1 MQTLLRSILTPY
13 TRNKNTGNL
22 YEIATAL
29 HLLRIMGLSDADLA
43 EQAPFLDSI
52 AVYNTKKTEPLRTL
66 FASIK
71 TIPVGTG
78 LVFDTHPIVRIVCVT
93 QDDGAGRTGDFI
105 LFTDTGTSLSLS
117 VCEGKPGRNGTIEK
131 CLTNPAATRF
141 GCTEEDIRSF
151 KAIEER
157 AVVEYKAFMTD
168 KYGADE
174 AAWPSRVRTSVA
186 TDACAE
192 VAKAVEA
199 RFASLD
205 TKQQNAIVND
215 LLRIEDGKKP
225 ADYLALVEDPTRPPL
240 FFRFE
245 TPPRVWAPTL
255 QAKGIY
261 LELYNGPTC
270 IGSTQVKFNNGI
282 YHNGKT
288 SSLVSSWN
296 STVCLSDLFTMT
308 KVPISFS

>member
-1 MQTLLRSILTPY
+1 MQSLLRSVLTPY
-13 TRNKNTGNL
+13 TSNKNTGNL

-29 HLLRIMGLSDADLA
+29 RLLRKMGLSDADLD

-52 AVYNTKKTEPLRTL
+52 AVYNTKKTEPLRAL

-71 TIPVGTG
+71 TKPVGTG
-78 LVFDTHPIVRIVCVT
+78 LVFDGHPIVRIVCVT

-105 LFTDTGTSLSLS
+105 LSTATGTSLSLS
-117 VCEGKPGRNGTIEK
+117 VCEGKPTRKGEIKK
-131 CLTNPAATRF
+131 CLANPTATRF
-141 GCTEEDIRSF
+141 GCTEEDIGSF
-151 KAIEER
+151 KAIQEK

-168 KYGADE
+168 KYGASE
-174 AAWPSRVRTSVA
+174 SAWPSRTKTTVSTE
-186 TDACAE
+186 ACSA

-199 RFASLD
+199 RFGSLEPD
-205 TKQQNAIVND
+205 QQTRIVND

-225 ADYLALVEDPTRPPL
+225 ADYLVLVHEKTLAPL

-245 TPPRVWAPTL
+245 TPSRVWAPTL
-255 QAKGIY
+255 RAKGIY

-270 IGSTQVKFNNGI
+270 VGSTQVKFNNGV
-282 YHNGKT
+282 YHKGKT

-296 STVCLSDLFTMT
+296 ATACLSDLFTMT
-308 KVPISFS
+308 KVPFPSL